1 MSADILIRSAAPYYL
16 MRGLT
21 DVGRAFVKERAS
33 RLDDNGEVNIGV
45 AGYASALA
53 DAKTLGL
60 TVVEQG

>member
-1 MSADILIRSAAPYYL
+1 

-21 DVGRAFVKERAS
+21 DAGRAFVKGRS
-33 RLDDNGEVNIGV
+33 TRLDDNGEVNIGA